1 MLPRLHR
8 IFQRYVDENLHLQ
21 RSGAE
26 LAEVGGDL
34 GHIDSIRLVRNR
46 LIIEGWTRAD
56 RIGVRLNRT
65 VLWCTPDLAEPGKVM
80 RGFTL
85 DVPFE
90 RGNLDVLSQIA
101 GAQVVT
107 PLSGFSDAVLRR
119 ARIRLWGSYLMALVK
134 LAPQIWRWKVKGDL
148 GAREVIKRRLGLVP
162 HSDGAEMSGD
172 VLDSAPVRP
181 QALPFAGVTVVMP
194 VYNAFDVMVE
204 ALNRADRYSDM
215 PLRLILVEDCSTDPR
230 VVPFLVSWAEAPE
243 RRNSVRLIR
252 NATNLGFVGTA
263 NRGLAEAR
271 AFADDPV
278 VLLNSDALL
287 PEAWTSRLVAPLADP
302 TVASVTPMSNDA
314 EIFNVPVIC
323 QRATL
328 APGQADA
335 MDRAARGLHPTQGLT
350 EAPTGVGFCMAM
362 SPRFLALVPEF
373 DTAFGRGYGE
383 ETDWCQKTRALG
395 GRHLGTPHLFVEH
408 RGGESFGSDAKRKLL
423 ERNGA
428 EVSRRYPGYDRE
440 VQTFIRND
448 PMTAPRLALALV
460 WAAGRQD
467 TPVPVY
473 LAHSMGGGAEND
485 LKRRIAHDIAAGGA
499 AVVVR
504 VGQGHRWKLELHSS
518 LGCTQG
524 LTNDESLIRR
534 LIALLPRRR
543 IVYSCGVGE
552 RDPVALPDLL
562 LDLAGRHKDPLPGG
576 PQTIDLLAHDFF
588 PVSPSYTLLGR
599 DGGFRGIPLPGTAN
613 ETDPAHISER
623 PGGRKVSL
631 ADWQAAWGRLMAVA
645 NTTVFSES
653 SRAIFSA
660 VYPQAAARIRVEGHE
675 LLAAIPRIS
684 ASRAADGRP
693 VIGVLGN
700 IGQQKGAAVVQ
711 QLSRDLARDPCAG
724 LVVIG
729 HLDPAFRLSPP
740 ARVHGSY
747 ELRDLPGLVARYGI
761 SAWLIPSVWPETFSF
776 TTHEALATGLPVFC
790 FDLGAQGDAVRSA
803 IEHGATGAVLPLAQP
818 PAIAVNDILA
828 VVGRHG
834 TAQARVI

>member
-1 MLPRLHR
+1 MLRRLHR

-21 RSGAE
+21 RSGDE
-26 LAEVGGDL
+26 LARIGDDL
-34 GHIDSIRLVRNR
+34 GHIDTMRLAHNR

-65 VLWCTPDLAEPGKVM
+65 VLWCTPDLAEPGKAM

-85 DVPFE
+85 DIPFE
-90 RGNLDVLSQIA
+90 RGDPDLMCQIA

-107 PLSGFSDAVLRR
+107 PLSGFSDAALRQ
-119 ARIRLWGSYLMALVK
+119 ARSRLWGSYLIALVT
-134 LAPQIWRWKVKGDL
+134 LVPQIWRWKAKGDY
-148 GAREVIKRRLGLVP
+148 GAREVIKQRLGLVP

-172 VLDSAPVRP
+172 VLEPAPDCP
-181 QALPFAGVTVVMP
+181 QPLPFAGVTVVMP

-204 ALNRADRYSDM
+204 ALHRVDGFSDL

-230 VVPFLVSWAEAPE
+230 VVPFLVSWAEAAE
-243 RRNSVRLIR
+243 RRNSVRVIQ

-287 PEAWTSRLVAPLADP
+287 PQGWTSRLIAPLVDP

-323 QRATL
+323 QRAQL
-328 APGQADA
+328 VPGQADSL
-335 MDRAARGLHPTQGLT
+335 DRAARGLHPTQGLT

-383 ETDWCQKTRALG
+383 ETDWCRKTRALG

-428 EVSRRYPGYDRE
+428 EISRRYPGYDRE

-448 PMTAPRLALALV
+448 PLTAPRLALAIV
-460 WAAGRQD
+460 WAAERQGA
-467 TPVPVY
+467 PVPVY
-473 LAHSMGGGAEND
+473 LAHAMGGGAEND
-485 LKRRIAHDIAAGGA
+485 LRRRIARDIAAGGSA
-499 AVVVR
+499 MVLR

-524 LTNDESLIRR
+524 LTNDETLIRR
-534 LIALLPRRR
+534 LIALLPQRR

-552 RDPVALPDLL
+552 RDPAALPDLL
-562 LDLAGRHKDPLPGG
+562 LNLAGRGTDPLPGG
-576 PQTIDLLAHDFF
+576 PQPIDLLAHDFF
-588 PVSPSYTLLGR
+588 PVSPSYTLLGC
-599 DGGFRGIPLPGTAN
+599 DGNYHGVPLPGKAN
-613 ETDPAHISER
+613 ATDPAHICER
-623 PGGRKVSL
+623 PGGRKVPL
-631 ADWQAAWGRLMAVA
+631 ADWQAAWGRLLAVA

-660 VYPQAAARIRVEGHE
+660 AYPQAADKIRVEGHK
-675 LLAAIPRIS
+675 LLATVPRIS
-684 ASRAADGRP
+684 AARAADGRP

-711 QLSRDLARDPCAG
+711 QLSRDLARDPRAG
-724 LVVIG
+724 LVIIG
-729 HLDPAFRLSPP
+729 HLDPAFRLAPP

-818 PAIAVNDILA
+818 PSIAVNDILA

-834 TAQARVI
+834 TAQANVI